1 MDSLLRRH
9 RALTQVC
16 RSGSDLGFRGTTAMA
31 TPAMDMG
38 IIRMDI
44 IDHIRIMA
52 TTQDLRSIGPAAIES
67 TTATIVTITTGIGT
81 KLT

>member
-1 MDSLLRRH
+1 
-9 RALTQVC
+9 
-16 RSGSDLGFRGTTAMA
+16 MA
-31 TPAMDMG
+31 TQLTTDMG
-38 IIRMDI
+38 IIRMGTI
-44 IDHIRIMA
+44 GHTRIMA

>member
-9 RALTQVC
+9 HALTQVC
-16 RSGSDLGFRGTTAMA
+16 RSGSDLAQDTMA
-31 TPAMDMG
+31 TQLTTDMG
-38 IIRMDI
+38 IIRMGTI
-44 IDHIRIMA
+44 GHTRIMA